1 MTSKTTGSTSVPMAE
16 LAAVLLDERKFR
28 FVGQLT
34 RQDWLRWVPTARAY
48 LRKGGKGLLL
58 DLLDVKEHRVVSSLL
73 KKPLLEVE
81 RMANDEF
88 LQAMGEA
95 LLPADA
101 HEVLSSLQRI
111 KMAASAD
118 TRANL
123 CDFLGA
129 FELVLTDLPARITP
143 PATLPTWVLVHRE
156 RGPKLQPPWKG
167 PCRVITQA
175 DERGVVELENIVKK
189 ERFRTH
195 VSKLRPFRGATDDSA
210 ALMRL
215 AELDDDEY
223 EIEKIVA
230 HHPPNLSGPKK
241 AWIFQV
247 RWVGYGEDFDE
258 WVPYADLAE
267 TEKLQEYLADRN
279 KHFTGAM

>member
-1 MTSKTTGSTSVPMAE
+1 
-16 LAAVLLDERKFR
+16 VLKQLRALVMEARVREDWSR
-28 FVGQLT
+28 FLPLVQRT
-34 RQDWLRWVPTARAY
+34 MNARANSVT
-48 LRKGGKGLLL
+48 GLAPAHLVLSANLWERVQRQAIAVQPPKTPL
-58 DLLDVKEHRVVSSLL
+58 DRQLVDVERALEEVAKRNQQDEKK
-73 KKPLLEVE
+73 KKPS
-81 RMANDEF
+81 D
-88 LQAMGEA
+88 
-95 LLPADA
+95 
-101 HEVLSSLQRI
+101 
-111 KMAASAD
+111 
-118 TRANL
+118 
-123 CDFLGA
+123 
-129 FELVLTDLPARITP
+129 P